1 MKRIGWNVRLG
12 LFVAGFAVAALSCNK
27 LKLYDADKGEVIATV
42 GGRELYAS
50 DVAGMIGAGL
60 NRQDSL
66 AALRSIVDTWVRKEI
81 KTAAAEAAISGQGEG
96 IEEMVA
102 QYRSTLL
109 SYRYEQEWLVGR
121 LDTTVTTEQI
131 FDYYDNNRDGF
142 RLAGPIVKA
151 RIARIPAGLRQ
162 SRKLE
167 EMFRSGDEGDRND
180 FLNICQKNQYKTE
193 DFSAEWTDFSTV
205 VRHIP
210 FSQSNFDDFLRTR
223 RFYEVEDDE
232 YKYMMAIDL
241 YRPTGDYSPIE
252 RETGNIRKI
261 ILNKRRQ
268 TLLGQLEDSL
278 YNAAR
283 DDRSFEIKIK
293 Q

>member
-1 MKRIGWNVRLG
+1 M
-12 LFVAGFAVAALSCNK
+12 SCNK
-27 LKLYDADKGEVIATV
+27 LKLYDADKGEVIASV

-81 KTAAAEAAISGQGEG
+81 KTAAAEAAISGQGED

-109 SYRYEQEWLVGR
+109 SYRYEQEWLADR

-193 DFSAEWTDFSTV
+193 DFSTEWTDFSTV

-232 YKYMMAIDL
+232 YKYMMAVDL

-252 RETGNIRKI
+252 RETGNIRK
-261 ILNKRRQ
+261 
-268 TLLGQLEDSL
+268 
-278 YNAAR
+278 
-283 DDRSFEIKIK
+283 
-293 Q
+293 

>member
-1 MKRIGWNVRLG
+1 M
-12 LFVAGFAVAALSCNK
+12 AGFAVAALSCNK

>member
-1 MKRIGWNVRLG
+1 M
-12 LFVAGFAVAALSCNK
+12 AGFAVAALSCNK

-66 AALRSIVDTWVRKEI
+66 AALRSIVDTWVRKGI
-81 KTAAAEAAISGQGEG
+81 KTAAAEAAISGQGED